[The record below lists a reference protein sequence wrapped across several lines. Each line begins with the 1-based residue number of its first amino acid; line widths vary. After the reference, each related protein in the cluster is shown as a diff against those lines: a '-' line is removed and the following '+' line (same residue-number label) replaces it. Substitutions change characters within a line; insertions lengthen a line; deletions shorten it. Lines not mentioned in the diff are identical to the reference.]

1 MLVEFEPLTAS
12 ARSLALTKHEK
23 CFYVFFIGTREDCR
37 GRGHA
42 STLIRHH
49 QALATD
55 ANLPIW
61 LEATTAKSRNIYLK
75 LGFEVVQEIVLGKG
89 RVGSDGL
96 VTEGEKAVG
105 VPVWGMV
112 WRPKGYK
119 RKR

>member
-1 MLVEFEPLTAS
+1 MLLEYEPLTAS
-12 ARSLALTKHEK
+12 ARSLTIVKKEK
-23 CFYVFFIGTREDCR
+23 YFYFFFIGTREDCQ

-42 STLIRHH
+42 STLIRHR
-49 QALATD
+49 QALATE

-61 LEATTAKSRNIYLK
+61 MEATTAKSRNIYLK
-75 LGFEVVQEIVLGKG
+75 LGFEVVQEIVIGKG

-105 VPVWGMV
+105 VPLWGMV
-112 WRPKGYK
+112 WRPEGYK